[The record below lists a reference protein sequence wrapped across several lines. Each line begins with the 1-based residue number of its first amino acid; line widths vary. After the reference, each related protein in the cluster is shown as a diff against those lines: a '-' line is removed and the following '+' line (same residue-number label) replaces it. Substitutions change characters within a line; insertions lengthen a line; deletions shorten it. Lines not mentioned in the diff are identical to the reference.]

1 MEKFGLEVNQKLKE
15 IIGGKEIFYKKDYSK
30 VKVDNDDDLPMEKPL
45 KFAKKKTI
53 IVRSVFQEDKKLYPQ
68 IYLNQCLYKV

>member
-30 VKVDNDDDLPMEKPL
+30 VKVYNDDDLPMEKPL
-45 KFAKKKTI
+45 KKEKK
-53 IVRSVFQEDKKLYPQ
+53 RQ
-68 IYLNQCLYKV
+68 